1 MIINIPE
8 STFGVAFDNVE
19 VREVDGDIEDWG
31 SLTIKDLELIYPVG
45 SHYGLYV
52 EDIRLAKHAFCYYY
66 KNDDE
71 YNEEEFRKIIEK
83 WFL

>member
-45 SHYGLYV
+45 SHYGLYT
-52 EDIRLAKHAFCYYY
+52 EGKRLAKHAFCYYY
-66 KNDDE
+66 ENDDK
-71 YNEEEFRKIIEK
+71 YNEEEFRKIIEE